1 MYFIFNLNVYDDI
14 RLTLGV
20 FIWKTYSLPIIYVS
34 GYVNDTI
41 NDK

>member
-20 FIWKTYSLPIIYVS
+20 FIWETYSLPIIYVS
-34 GYVNDTI
+34 GYVSDTI
-41 NDK
+41 NDS